1 MRSLVFRR
9 GHKYFRNFSAV
20 LTAAAGL
27 VGAADKASI
36 DKTRTVFG
44 DGLAGIV
51 SSAQTW
57 NWLFV
62 PVAIAVAALFRIA
75 MRWIGDP
82 KKWDVVHDV
91 LDQFRD
97 EVFKTPNDD
106 VAHEHRVTLF
116 KKKDFHLCRRDWWW
130 KGWLVP
136 VERSGHTSQQT
147 DVYFL
152 APDDAELAEGVAGK
166 TWARKGKPIYVKD
179 LPDLGNNPTE
189 ENFVEYSKRSFMSL
203 VEVKQRVPRARSL
216 NGFAVEVA
224 GQRWGV
230 IVVDSRLPSMKDREI
245 KKHYKMV
252 ARFLG
257 KTLEAI

>member
-9 GHKYFRNFSAV
+9 GHKYFQHLSRA
-20 LTAAAGL
+20 LTGAAGL
-27 VGAADKASI
+27 VGAAEKADI
-36 DKTRTVFG
+36 GKTHDVFG
-44 DGLAGIV
+44 DSLAGML
-51 SSAQTW
+51 SWAQTW

-62 PVAIAVAALFRIA
+62 PGAIFLAALLRLA

-82 KKWDVVHDV
+82 KKWGVVHDV

-116 KKKDFHLCRRDWWW
+116 KKKDFHVCRRDWWW

-136 VERSGHTSQQT
+136 VERSGHTSQRT

-152 APDDAELAEGVAGK
+152 APDNAEHAEGVAGK

-179 LPDLGNNPTE
+179 LPDLSSNPTE
-189 ENFVEYSKRSFMSL
+189 ADFVEYSRRSFMSL
-203 VEVKQRVPRARSL
+203 EEVRRRVPRARSL
-216 NGFAVEVA
+216 YGFAVEVA
-224 GQRWGV
+224 GQKWGV
-230 IVVDSRLPSMKDREI
+230 IVVDSRLPSMKEREI